1 MRNYLLLFPPVYAII
16 SKKESF
22 VMKAL
27 KKFNLIFII
36 LSVVILIACVL
47 PVILSGDAAITFAS
61 APAIVFGVCSAVYAV
76 IAFMNKQKSNLF
88 VLGRNK
94 LFIAFLRSLSDNNV
108 NTDSDEYKKEFAFS
122 AFIYCASIPFYIP
135 LAFFAKEYY
144 SALSSTLLVTLLR
157 LFCMLALVLI
167 PPMIKNAKAKKHERI
182 KDEADRKEQ
191 EHRESMG
198 KWK

>member
-1 MRNYLLLFPPVYAII
+1 
-16 SKKESF
+16 
-22 VMKAL
+22 MKAL
-27 KKFNLIFII
+27 KNFNLIFII

-47 PVILSGDAAITFAS
+47 PVILHEDTAISLNS

-76 IAFMNKQKSNLF
+76 IAFLNKEKGNLF

-94 LFIAFLRSLSDNNV
+94 LFIAFLRSLSDDKV

-135 LAFFAKEYY
+135 LAFFAKDLY
-144 SALSSTLLVTLLR
+144 SALSSTLSVTLLR
-157 LFCMLALVLI
+157 ILCTFLLVLI
-167 PPMIKNAKAKKHERI
+167 PPVIKNAQEKKQARM
-182 KDEADRKEQ
+182 KDEANRKEQ